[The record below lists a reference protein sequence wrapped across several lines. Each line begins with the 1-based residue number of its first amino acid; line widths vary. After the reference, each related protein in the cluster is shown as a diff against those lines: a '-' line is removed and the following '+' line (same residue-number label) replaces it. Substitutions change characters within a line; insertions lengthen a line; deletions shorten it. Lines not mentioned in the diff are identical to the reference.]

1 MSSINIGKKNYKGK
15 QEGVNDYVDYMVS
28 RRMGEYEAHMKGEKN
43 FHDAKKVIY
52 NGSVSAENVEEAID
66 SLYESKMIAE
76 KGLSEHLSDTSNPHG
91 VTAEQVG
98 LGNVD
103 NTSDADK
110 PVSTAQAAAIGEKT
124 DKVDFLAHLADKG
137 NPHAVTKAS
146 IGLSNADNTSDED
159 KPLSKAAREE
169 FADNT
174 RKWNA
179 AVTEVSGRLG
189 THLSDTSNP
198 HGVTAEQVG
207 LGNVDNTSDADKPV
221 STAQDAALALKTNNE
236 DFTSHVA
243 EFSAHK
249 TDVDAHE
256 EAFAAER
263 QRFNPIYCNALFGS
277 ADGANITVSDAV
289 EGTPLALTLYGKCTE
304 TLTDSSAEKSPDNPA
319 TITGIGE
326 SGSVTVTVTDAD
338 GTAKEIAIPLSAPLY
353 GIKHPTTGEWL
364 ARDEIRVEDGK
375 VFLIRNIGKI
385 QITENARN
393 IAVYAGDK
401 TFAEVYVIQDM
412 ATYGNTYG
420 ASGVHDK
427 KRLAIL
433 SPLLKSGLI
442 NNNNTPKDIAIGYP
456 GSYDRHICIRISR
469 ATLGV
474 TSEATAD
481 EIKAAFKTW
490 VSDYNST
497 HDIKFDVYY
506 LMKTADTTDVTD
518 TEAGQ
523 ALLALVSQNGDT
535 ITNSESADMEI
546 TYNRDINKALA
557 EINNA
562 IIALGGTI

>member
-1 MSSINIGKKNYKGK
+1 MTGN
-15 QEGVNDYVDYMVS
+15 VS
-28 RRMGEYEAHMKGEKN
+28 K
-43 FHDAKKVIY
+43 IS
-52 NGSVSAENVEEAID
+52 GSFRAEPSRVAAENNRVAAENQRIQNEEERQNAESLRQDRYD
-66 SLYESKMIAE
+66 SLFNRMEEGINAINATVSYA
-76 KGLSEHLSDTSNPHG
+76 
-91 VTAEQVG
+91 
-98 LGNVD
+98 
-103 NTSDADK
+103 SDAVQNANSSASRAESAAEGAD
-110 PVSTAQAAAIGEKT
+110 TA
-124 DKVDFLAHLADKG
+124 
-137 NPHAVTKAS
+137 
-146 IGLSNADNTSDED
+146 
-159 KPLSKAAREE
+159 
-169 FADNT
+169 
-174 RKWNA
+174 
-179 AVTEVSGRLG
+179 
-189 THLSDTSNP
+189 
-198 HGVTAEQVG
+198 
-207 LGNVDNTSDADKPV
+207 
-221 STAQDAALALKTNNE
+221 AALANQK
-236 DFTSHVA
+236 A
-243 EFSAHK
+243 EL
-249 TDVDAHE
+249 AHE
-256 EAFAAER
+256 KASLAQEKADLANEKAALAESKATAADTAAGKANSASESANSAKINADTAAEGANSAAAAANAAADRVTEPLQAKNITYDNSNSGLASKDVKTALDELQEKFKTER
-263 QRFNPIYCNALFGS
+263 QRFNPLYCNAFFGS
-277 ADGANITVSDAV
+277 AEGASITVNDAV

-319 TITGIGE
+319 VITGIGE

-375 VFLIRNIGKI
+375 VFLIRNIGKT

-393 IAVYAGDK
+393 ISVYAGDK
-401 TFAEVYVIQDM
+401 TFAEVYVIQDT
-412 ATYGNTYG
+412 ATYGNTYR

-433 SPLLKSGLI
+433 SPLLKSGLS
-442 NNNNTPKDIAIGYP
+442 NNNNTPTDIALGYP
-456 GSYDRHICIRISR
+456 GGYDRQICIRISR

-535 ITNSESADMEI
+535 ITNSDGSDMSL